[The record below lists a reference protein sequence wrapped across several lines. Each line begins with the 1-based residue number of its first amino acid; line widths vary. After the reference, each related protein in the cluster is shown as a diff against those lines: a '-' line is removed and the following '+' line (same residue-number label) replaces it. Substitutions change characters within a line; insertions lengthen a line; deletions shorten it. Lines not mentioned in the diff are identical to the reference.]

1 MAITIY
7 SFLASHRVKPL
18 EILLVQHLTLEEIRQ
33 CHKKALHKE
42 SSVSGETLTVLPSD
56 PQVNEVPRNWSANFP
71 GAQTIWC
78 DSGGTDSGYPSS
90 NMAKPSARNMG
101 PLNFPGPQII

>member
-1 MAITIY
+1 M
-7 SFLASHRVKPL
+7 
-18 EILLVQHLTLEEIRQ
+18 
-33 CHKKALHKE
+33 
-42 SSVSGETLTVLPSD
+42 SGETLTVLPSD
-56 PQVNEVPRNWSANFP
+56 PQVNEVPRNRSANFP

-101 PLNFPGPQII
+101 PLNFPGPQTNLSILPIVKLIGRGFSKSG